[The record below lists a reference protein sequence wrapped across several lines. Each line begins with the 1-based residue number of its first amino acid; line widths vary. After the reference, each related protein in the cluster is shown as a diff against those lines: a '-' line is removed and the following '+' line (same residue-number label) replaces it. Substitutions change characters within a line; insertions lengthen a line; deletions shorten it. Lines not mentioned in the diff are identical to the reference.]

1 MGTQSN
7 VIPFADEAH
16 MLRRARGAYV
26 KSVIVDEHERSAR
39 FVATRI
45 GLSPSSMGE
54 RLKGKSPFLADELE
68 DIARVLRIDPVE
80 FYGRYIR
87 VTASPQSD
95 DSNRR
100 DTVPMNVGSD
110 MVRRIPASVA
120 QGIEHQFPVLGVAG
134 SNPAGGANVTR
145 IGVSKRP
152 VIEHDTPAPVVPLR
166 RRSVRDGGAA

>member
-1 MGTQSN
+1 MGIESN

-68 DIARVLRIDPVE
+68 GIARVLRIDPVD
-80 FYGRYIR
+80 FYRHYIA
-87 VTASPQSD
+87 VDAHWSPD
-95 DSNRR
+95 GSNPR
-100 DTVPMNVGSD
+100 TLVPK
-110 MVRRIPASVA
+110 
-120 QGIEHQFPVLGVAG
+120 VAG
-134 SNPAGGANVTR
+134 SIPVGGTNIVPFPTR
-145 IGVSKRP
+145 DRSSVS
-152 VIEHDTPAPVVPLR
+152 A
-166 RRSVRDGGAA
+166 SGGRVA